1 MRSAASPLPPPDAMP
16 ALCAIAMPAD
26 TNPQGDIF
34 GGWLLSQMDLAGLTV
49 ATRHAHSRVV
59 TAAVTAMSFDG
70 RVFVGDEV
78 TCYAEVVEI
87 GRTSIAVR
95 VQSWVRRGIEDAHI
109 KVTEGLFTYV
119 AIDGRHRPRAV
130 PRGSGRRRAARSGS
144 TAKVVSIHSAI
155 PRRSKAPGEQR

>member
-1 MRSAASPLPPPDAMP
+1 MRSAAKPVLPPNAMP
-16 ALCAIAMPAD
+16 TLCAIAMPAD

-49 ATRHAHSRVV
+49 AMRHAHSRVV
-59 TAAVTAMSFDG
+59 TAAVTAMSFDD

-95 VQSWVRRGIEDAHI
+95 VESWVRRGVEDAHI

-130 PRGSGRRRAARSGS
+130 PGGSRKRNSGS
-144 TAKVVSIHSAI
+144 TAKVVPIRAGSPGHG
-155 PRRSKAPGEQR
+155 KAPGERV